1 MKFKDQK
8 IWVACSF
15 STDLTIGRNNWAFLS
30 SSKVVLLSGLQDHG
44 RHIKESRLLH
54 TSSLPSYEAVTFSVL
69 LLFLTSVF
77 FADALLVFL
86 FCLLCES
93 EPDLDGSKP
102 GISCC
107 IVEKMSASPCLHG
120 SLLLF
125 CSFDELLACA
135 ILLARMWI
143 AMVVM
148 SPSRWRTIQQLEF
161 PQVTGSSSLQQA
173 TPWWLLLYQGI
184 QQQILTR
191 KLLRTAVIAEELNN
205 IIDFNLTESS
215 NKFGHERQQRC

>member
-1 MKFKDQK
+1 M
-8 IWVACSF
+8 
-15 STDLTIGRNNWAFLS
+15 
-30 SSKVVLLSGLQDHG
+30 LSGLQDHG
-44 RHIKESRLLH
+44 RHIKESRRLY

-107 IVEKMSASPCLHG
+107 IVEKMSALPCLHG

-143 AMVVM
+143 AVVVM
-148 SPSRWRTIQQLEF
+148 SPSR
-161 PQVTGSSSLQQA
+161 
-173 TPWWLLLYQGI
+173 
-184 QQQILTR
+184 
-191 KLLRTAVIAEELNN
+191 
-205 IIDFNLTESS
+205 
-215 NKFGHERQQRC
+215 